1 MSCRLTYPRHVLQ
14 RVTDRKVRKLAV
26 DDSDK
31 ITSDREVDIFTTPDP
46 RVEVVE
52 DSHPS
57 VEGHIDLFGELI
69 PETRSVS
76 EPVPKTKCVRRTPV
90 SKRKKK
96 PAKEL
101 VMVSPVKQP
110 QRTFIPT
117 PRIIKLMKDA
127 QSELYSL
134 MGLNQSTSDVSV
146 TSNDSLNVSGV
157 QSLLDS
163 PKSSAKKPD
172 VNASNVESSRKS
184 PIFKGKSES
193 SIKFMSFLRFQYI

>member
-31 ITSDREVDIFTTPDP
+31 SASDHDNNIFTTPDS

-52 DSHPS
+52 DSQPS
-57 VEGHIDLFGELI
+57 VQGHIDLFGELI

-76 EPVPKTKCVRRTPV
+76 EPAPKTKCVRKTPV

-101 VMVSPVKQP
+101 IMVSPSKKP
-110 QRTFIPT
+110 QRTFVPT
-117 PRIIKLMKDA
+117 PRIIKIMKDA

-134 MGLNQSTSDVSV
+134 MGLNQSASDISV

-172 VNASNVESSRKS
+172 ANATNIDDCKKS
-184 PIFKGKSES
+184 PIFKGKLES
-193 SIKFMSFLRFQYI
+193 LNKLLNFLKF